1 MTRRLIPLFAA
12 AALFACGCT
21 TVLKSKEFGDVKTD
35 GGSTPVAA
43 VEIENS
49 VWLLFNF
56 IPVASGSPDHPNL
69 NRCKVF
75 RNTVNLPN
83 NMKVLEKEMACEG
96 VEKVLQAEL
105 EQEEVTKVAN
115 LTSHY
120 SEESYLFF
128 LLARRACHTSAVMV
142 TSDAT
147 DKGKSK

>member
-1 MTRRLIPLFAA
+1 MTKRLIPLVAA
-12 AALFACGCT
+12 AAL
-21 TVLKSKEFGDVKTD
+21 
-35 GGSTPVAA
+35 AA

-69 NRCKVF
+69 NKCKLF
-75 RNTVNLPN
+75 RNTVNLSN
-83 NMKVLEKEMACEG
+83 NMKVL
-96 VEKVLQAEL
+96 LSEL

-120 SEESYLFF
+120 TEESYLFF
-128 LLARRACHTSAVMV
+128 LLARRACHTSAVLV
-142 TSDAT
+142 KSDAN

>member
-1 MTRRLIPLFAA
+1 MTNRLIPLVAA

-21 TVLKSKEFGDVKTD
+21 TVLKSKEFGDVKTED
-35 GGSTPVAA
+35 GSTPVAA

-56 IPVASGSPDHPNL
+56 IPFASGSPDHPNL
-69 NRCKVF
+69 NKCKLF
-75 RNTVNLPN
+75 RNTVNLSN
-83 NMKVLEKEMACEG
+83 NMKVL
-96 VEKVLQAEL
+96 QSEL

-120 SEESYLFF
+120 TEESYLFF
-128 LLARRACHTSAVMV
+128 LLARRACHTSAVLV
-142 TSDAT
+142 KPDAN

>member
-1 MTRRLIPLFAA
+1 MTNRLIPLFAA

-96 VEKVLQAEL
+96 VEKV
-105 EQEEVTKVAN
+105 VN

-120 SEESYLFF
+120 TSESYLFF

>member
-1 MTRRLIPLFAA
+1 MTKRLISLAA
-12 AALFACGCT
+12 ATALFACGCT

-56 IPVASGSPDHPNL
+56 IPVASGSPDHPNR
-69 NRCKVF
+69 NKCKLF

-83 NMKVLEKEMACEG
+83 NMKVL
-96 VEKVLQAEL
+96 QAEM
-105 EQEEVTKVAN
+105 EQENVTTVAN

>member
-1 MTRRLIPLFAA
+1 MTRRLTSLAA
-12 AALFACGCT
+12 AVALLACGCT
-21 TVLKSKEFGDVKTD
+21 SVLKSKEFGDVRTD

-69 NRCKVF
+69 NKCKLF
-75 RNTVNLPN
+75 RNTVNLSN
-83 NMKVLEKEMACEG
+83 NM
-96 VEKVLQAEL
+96 KVLQAEL

-120 SEESYLFF
+120 TEESYLFF
-128 LLARRACHTSAVMV
+128 LLARRACHTSAVLV
-142 TSDAT
+142 KSDAQ
-147 DKGKSK
+147 DRGKSK

>member
-1 MTRRLIPLFAA
+1 MN
-12 AALFACGCT
+12 
-21 TVLKSKEFGDVKTD
+21 SDVKTE

-43 VEIENS
+43 MEIENS

-56 IPVASGSPDHPNL
+56 IPIASGSPDHPNL
-69 NRCKVF
+69 KRCKLF

-83 NMKVLEKEMACEG
+83 NMKVLRAEM
-96 VEKVLQAEL
+96 

-128 LLARRACHTSAVMV
+128 LLARRACHTSAVLV
-142 TSDAT
+142 KSDA
-147 DKGKSK
+147 KNRGKSK

>member
-1 MTRRLIPLFAA
+1 MTNRLIPLFAA

-69 NRCKVF
+69 NKCKLF
-75 RNTVNLPN
+75 RNTVNLEN
-83 NMKVLEKEMACEG
+83 NMKVL
-96 VEKVLQAEL
+96 QAEMV
-105 EQEEVTKVAN
+105 QEEVTKVAN

-128 LLARRACHTSAVMV
+128 LLARRACHTSAVLV
-142 TSDAT
+142 KSDA
-147 DKGKSK
+147 KNRGKSK

>member
-1 MTRRLIPLFAA
+1 MTNRLIPLFAA

-96 VEKVLQAEL
+96 VEKV
-105 EQEEVTKVAN
+105 VN

-120 SEESYLFF
+120 TSESYLFF
-128 LLARRACHTSAVMV
+128 LLARRACHTSAVLV
-142 TSDAT
+142 KSDAK
-147 DKGKSK
+147 DRGKSK

>member
-1 MTRRLIPLFAA
+1 MTKRLIPLAAA

-21 TVLKSKEFGDVKTD
+21 TVLKSKEFDDVKTD

-49 VWLLFNF
+49 VWLLLNF
-56 IPVASGSPDHPNL
+56 IPIASGSPDHPNL
-69 NRCKVF
+69 NRCKLF

-83 NMKVLEKEMACEG
+83 NMKVLQSELELEG
-96 VEKVLQAEL
+96 VTT
-105 EQEEVTKVAN
+105 VTT

-120 SEESYLFF
+120 LEENYLFF
-128 LLARRACHTSAVMV
+128 LLARRACHTSAVLV
-142 TSDAT
+142 KPDAN

>member
-1 MTRRLIPLFAA
+1 MTNRLISLFAA
-12 AALFACGCT
+12 ALLACGCT
-21 TVLKSKEFGDVKTD
+21 TVLKSKEFGDVRTD
-35 GGSTPVAA
+35 GGSTPVAT

-69 NRCKVF
+69 NKCKLF

-83 NMKVLEKEMACEG
+83 NMKVLQSEMEREG
-96 VEKVLQAEL
+96 VTE
-105 EQEEVTKVAN
+105 VAN

-142 TSDAT
+142 KSDANE
-147 DKGKSK
+147 KGLSK

>member
-1 MTRRLIPLFAA
+1 MTRRLTSLAA
-12 AALFACGCT
+12 AVAFLACGCT
-21 TVLKSKEFGDVKTD
+21 TVLKSKEFGDVRTD

-96 VEKVLQAEL
+96 VEKV
-105 EQEEVTKVAN
+105 VN

-120 SEESYLFF
+120 TSESYLFF

>member
-1 MTRRLIPLFAA
+1 MTRRLTSLAA
-12 AALFACGCT
+12 AVALLACGCT
-21 TVLKSKEFGDVKTD
+21 TVLKSKEFGDVRTD

-75 RNTVNLPN
+75 RNTVNLSN

-96 VEKVLQAEL
+96 VEKV
-105 EQEEVTKVAN
+105 VN

-120 SEESYLFF
+120 TSESYLFF

>member
-1 MTRRLIPLFAA
+1 MMTRLTSLAA
-12 AALFACGCT
+12 AVLLFACGCT
-21 TVLKSKEFGDVKTD
+21 TVLKSKEFGDVKTE

-43 VEIENS
+43 MEIENS

-56 IPVASGSPDHPNL
+56 IPIASGSPDHPNL
-69 NRCKVF
+69 KRCKLF

-83 NMKVLEKEMACEG
+83 NMKVLRAEM
-96 VEKVLQAEL
+96 

-128 LLARRACHTSAVMV
+128 LLARRACHTSAVLV
-142 TSDAT
+142 KSDA
-147 DKGKSK
+147 KNRGKSK

>member
-1 MTRRLIPLFAA
+1 MTRRLTSLVAA
-12 AALFACGCT
+12 VALLACGCT
-21 TVLKSKEFGDVKTD
+21 TVLKSKEFGDVRTD

-96 VEKVLQAEL
+96 VEKV
-105 EQEEVTKVAN
+105 VN

-120 SEESYLFF
+120 TSESYLFF

>member
-1 MTRRLIPLFAA
+1 MTNRLIPLFAA

-21 TVLKSKEFGDVKTD
+21 TVLKSKEFGDVKVD
-35 GGSTPVAA
+35 GGATPVAA

-96 VEKVLQAEL
+96 VEKV
-105 EQEEVTKVAN
+105 VN
-115 LTSHY
+115 LPSP
-120 SEESYLFF
+120 SPSESYPFF
-128 LLARRACHTSAVMV
+128 LLARRACHTSAILV
-142 TSDAT
+142 
-147 DKGKSK
+147 KSGANDQGPSK

>member
-1 MTRRLIPLFAA
+1 MMTRLIPLALV
-12 AALFACGCT
+12 AALLASGCT
-21 TVLKSKEFGDVKTD
+21 TVLKSKEFGDVKVD
-35 GGSTPVAA
+35 GGATPVAA

-69 NRCKVF
+69 NKCKLF

-83 NMKVLEKEMACEG
+83 NMKVLK
-96 VEKVLQAEL
+96 AEL
-105 EQEEVTKVAN
+105 AQEGVTKVAN

-120 SEESYLFF
+120 SEENYLFF
-128 LLARRACHTSAVMV
+128 LLARRACHTSAVLV
-142 TSDAT
+142 KSDVN